1 MEVERE
7 GERGRDKEKGSARRG
22 TERGETSER
31 SGEEVVELITTLGS
45 PGREKQ
51 VRPGEVRADAA
62 RGGGE
67 GGRGREREKETETEK
82 GSVRRGTERGGRAG
96 GVMKK

>member
-7 GERGRDKEKGSARRG
+7 GERGREKEKGSARRG

-51 VRPGEVRADAA
+51 VCGPGRFG
-62 RGGGE
+62 RSGGGE
-67 GGRGREREKETETEK
+67 GGRGRERK
-82 GSVRRGTERGGRAG
+82 RDRDRERERAPRDGAG
-96 GVMKK
+96 GGERAE

>member
-51 VRPGEVRADAA
+51 VRGPGRFG
-62 RGGGE
+62 RSGGGE
-67 GGRGREREKETETEK
+67 GGRGRERGRAREK
-82 GSVRRGTERGGRAG
+82 GTGRAR
-96 GVMKK
+96 